1 MKVLITWSIILLD
14 CFFDLTLE
22 PTCDFVHY
30 FFFYFPSLCQIISF
44 FLEEE
49 THILGQHQVPLSSD
63 LWE

>member
-30 FFFYFPSLCQIISF
+30 FFLLLLSEFNIYFFVCYQTGVHGLFAPINVVM
-44 FLEEE
+44 E
-49 THILGQHQVPLSSD
+49 
-63 LWE
+63 